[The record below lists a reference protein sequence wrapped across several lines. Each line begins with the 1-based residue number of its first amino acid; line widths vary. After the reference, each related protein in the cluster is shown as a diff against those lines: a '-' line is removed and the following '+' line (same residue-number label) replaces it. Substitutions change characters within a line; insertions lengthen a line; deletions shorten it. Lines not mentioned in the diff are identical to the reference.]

1 MMKKTLLLLAF
12 LGTTIFQA
20 NAQCDAGETEVTI
33 SILTDNYG
41 SETTWTITG
50 QGGTP
55 VYGSG
60 GPYANNQTYNTNVCV
75 PDGPIIV
82 FTIFDSY
89 GDGICCGFGS
99 GSYTVSANGSTV
111 ASGGQFGSSDETSF
125 LTSDPVSYDLAVLS
139 MNVNDVIAQGNQTIS
154 GSLKNFGTMAI
165 SSFTLNYSIDGGAP
179 VTQAVTASVAVG
191 ATYGYNHSTPWNA
204 AVGSHEVRVWASNL
218 NGNADGNPLN
228 DELMK
233 TVSVATQSVQR
244 KAMLEQFTSSTCGPC
259 ASLETSWGA
268 PVLSSFNPNQTGSDI
283 AVIKY
288 HMNWPSPGNDPSYNP
303 DGNTRKSY
311 YGVSGIP
318 DRFMDGAP
326 FSSNSASGLT
336 NAAARPAFAS
346 VAISYTMTWSTINV
360 DVTVTPYADF
370 AGTHRLFIAVTED
383 RYDYPASTTSQDV
396 FKYVMRKI
404 LPNGNGILVSN
415 LSAGV
420 PQTFSQSYTF
430 SGGSP
435 AQGNYNLWTNLDNS
449 TVVAFLQNMGTKD
462 ILNADFAPLTAPVGI
477 EESILDNGLAIYP
490 NPATDVLNVRFEM
503 PSAGQVF
510 FELSNAIGQRV
521 LVSGQSFGSGQQ
533 LVDIDLSSLA
543 DGMYYLTM
551 TSGGQRTTKAVSITR

>member
-1 MMKKTLLLLAF
+1 MMKRALLLFAV
-12 LGTTIFQA
+12 LGMTVAQV
-20 NAQCDAGETEVTI
+20 NAQCDAGETEVTV

-41 SETTWTITG
+41 EETTWTITG

-55 VYGSG
+55 EYASG
-60 GPYANNQTYNTNVCV
+60 GPYSDNQTYNASVCV

-82 FTIFDSY
+82 FTIYDSY
-89 GDGICCGFGS
+89 GDGICCGFGN

-111 ASGGQFGSSDETSF
+111 VTGGNFQSSESTSF
-125 LTSDPVSYDLAVLS
+125 LTSDPVSYDLAMLS
-139 MNVNDVIAQGNQTIS
+139 VNVNDVIPQGNQSIS

-179 VTQAVTASVAVG
+179 VTQAITANVAPG
-191 ATYGYNHSTPWNA
+191 ASYGYNHSTPWNA

-228 DELMK
+228 DELIK
-233 TVSVATQSVQR
+233 NVSVAMQSVQR

-259 ASLETSWGA
+259 ATLENSWGT
-268 PVLSSFNPNQTGSDI
+268 PVLSTMNPNQTGSNI

-288 HMNWPSPGNDPSYNP
+288 HMNWPSPGNDPSYNS

-318 DRFMDGAP
+318 DRFMDGAD
-326 FSSNSASGLT
+326 FSSTAASALT

-346 VAISYTMTWSTINV
+346 VEVSYTMTWWSIDV

-370 AGTHRLFIAVTED
+370 TGTHRLFIAVTED

-396 FKYVMRKI
+396 FKYVMRKMM
-404 LPNGNGILVSN
+404 PNGNGILVSN

-430 SGGSP
+430 SAGSP

-449 TVVAFLQNMGTKD
+449 TVVAFLQNTGTKD
-462 ILNADFAPLTAPVGI
+462 ILNADFAPLSAPVGI
-477 EESILDNGLAIYP
+477 EENVFDNSVSVYP
-490 NPATDVLNVRFEM
+490 NPANDVLNVRLDLA
-503 PSAGQVF
+503 SAGQVF
-510 FELSNAIGQRV
+510 FELSNSIGQRV
-521 LVSGQSFGSGQQ
+521 MVSGKSLGAGSQV
-533 LVDIDLSSLA
+533 VDLDLSELPA
-543 DGMYYLTM
+543 GMYHLTM
-551 TSGGQRTTKAVSITR
+551 TSAGQRVTRTVSVAR